1 MPARGWHQDPR
12 FRQRPRNIRPNGAPA
27 PMLIVKAQEMVRILG
42 EVSDALERSA
52 SGFRY
57 LAHGGTPVPTATS
70 AKSAHA
76 KRPV

>member
-1 MPARGWHQDPR
+1 MTRTWQHHPR
-12 FRQRPRNIRPNGAPA
+12 DIRSNGGTA
-27 PMLIVKAQEMVRILG
+27 PMLIAKTQEMVRILG